1 MAPSSKAPL
10 IKGYLPVRL
19 RFPRDNQHDS
29 KKSGHDETFFYVKE
43 HHASASG
50 NGSSSSSSATLFVA
64 NCPVHATVSTKLLL
78 KSIFGRYGDVSRVTV
93 IATPRRASTSHHNK
107 DGGSHG
113 EEDAAEALEQWT
125 TRFAAPSFLP
135 PYVSISSSSSSEP
148 SSNQNG
154 SVEDGKFAH
163 VVFRSTKEMKQTLQ
177 TLMDIM
183 SSSGTESENELLAAA
198 VQVDPIELQTLADET
213 ERQRNE
219 ATGRLDEES
228 MDDGEKRAASSS
240 SGVLAVAARYRAGC
254 RRLLDRDALLEE
266 CNTVMESFEDAEEQE
281 RHRQQTASIPDDD
294 GFVTVTYGGSGNS
307 KGALEAAATESSND
321 RGGRRKKTSRS
332 RNKKKN
338 KMGGADPATDFYRFQ
353 TKQNRK
359 RSLQD
364 LRQRFE
370 EDKAKVQKMKEE
382 RQYRPF

>member
-19 RFPRDNQHDS
+19 RFPRDDHDS
-29 KKSGHDETFFYVKE
+29 KESGHDETFFYVKE
-43 HHASASG
+43 HQASAAG
-50 NGSSSSSSATLFVA
+50 NGSSSSSATLFVA

-107 DGGSHG
+107 DGSSAG

-135 PYVSISSSSSSEP
+135 PYVSISSSSSSSSSEP

-177 TLMDIM
+177 TLTEIM
-183 SSSGTESENELLAAA
+183 SSSGTESDNELLPAA

-219 ATGRLDEES
+219 AMGRLDDEEP
-228 MDDGEKRAASSS
+228 MDNGEKQASSS
-240 SGVLAVAARYRAGC
+240 SGVLAVAARYRSGC
-254 RRLLDRDALLEE
+254 RRLLDRDVA
-266 CNTVMESFEDAEEQE
+266 A
-281 RHRQQTASIPDDD
+281 
-294 GFVTVTYGGSGNS
+294 GG
-307 KGALEAAATESSND
+307 
-321 RGGRRKKTSRS
+321 
-332 RNKKKN
+332 
-338 KMGGADPATDFYRFQ
+338 MQ
-353 TKQNRK
+353 
-359 RSLQD
+359 
-364 LRQRFE
+364 
-370 EDKAKVQKMKEE
+370 
-382 RQYRPF
+382 